1 RTLPAT
7 LVFYE
12 ASHRITAALRDAREV
27 LGERAA
33 CVARELTKLHEEFA
47 RGRLSE
53 LAARFSGEQTARGE
67 MVLVIDRTVIADDM
81 AAHEPTAISIAAR
94 VAALEAEGLN
104 NRAALKRA
112 ARELGMSRDEA
123 YRRLVAE
130 RAQEGRE

>member
-1 RTLPAT
+1 MDPQTRQLIDYYAQRAPGFDRMYFDHPPGY
-7 LVFYE
+7 LRE
-12 ASHRITAALRDAREV
+12 AA
-27 LGERAA
+27 
-33 CVARELTKLHEEFA
+33 ELAKEIEEFA